1 MNPNEVG
8 DRAAMGLP
16 ESFVRRG
23 PEPEFDGELLAASP
37 QALAVVAG
45 SAAEPYARRYAAGT
59 LLALLGDPRIRVFEP
74 ELVDVPAAKV
84 TIGLAEEKVAG
95 VARRWSHVGVL
106 EEWIAK
112 EAPEHDVD
120 IAEFRI
126 GRYPVT
132 NAEYQVFL
140 AETRVTWLPSSW
152 QFGVF
157 PRELANH
164 PVWGVPAEA
173 GDAYAAWLSRRTGR
187 RFRLPSEAEW
197 EYAASGG
204 DGREYPWGEGFRAEC
219 ANTVEAG
226 PLRTTPVG
234 IYPAGRSPFGID
246 DLAGNVEEFVAD
258 DYAGYP
264 GGVAEPDDLLL
275 TRGSYRVARG
285 GSFTRYGDLTRC
297 TRRHG
302 WYDKPIYAI
311 GFRLAETP

>member
-1 MNPNEVG
+1 
-8 DRAAMGLP
+8 MGLP

-23 PEPEFDGELLAASP
+23 PEPEFDAELLGASP
-37 QALAVVAG
+37 QVLASVAS
-45 SAAEPYARRYAAGT
+45 SAHEPFGRRLAAGT

-74 ELVDVPAAKV
+74 ELVAVPAAKV
-84 TIGLAEEKVAG
+84 TIGIPSERVAE

-112 EAPEHDVD
+112 EAPQHDVD

-132 NAEYQVFL
+132 NAEYRVFL
-140 AETRVTWLPSSW
+140 EETRATWLPTSW
-152 QFGVF
+152 RFGVF

-173 GDAYAAWLSRRTGR
+173 GDAYAAWLARRTGR
-187 RFRLPSEAEW
+187 LFRLPTEAEW

-226 PLRTTPVG
+226 PLTTTPVG
-234 IYPAGRSPFGID
+234 IHPAGRSPFGLD
-246 DLAGNVEEFVAD
+246 DVAGNVEEFVAD
-258 DYAGYP
+258 DYRAYP
-264 GGVAEPDDLLL
+264 GGAPEPDDLLL

-297 TRRHG
+297 ARRHG
-302 WYDKPIYAI
+302 WYDKAIYAI